1 MPQIFTKEACI
12 KKFFKSDLVQ
22 IYFVKIDLNKVAKVF
37 VCSLLLAVLACSEQV
52 KENNLHSNDERGTKL
67 SENMAKATAFLEK
80 NAKNEGVTVTTS
92 GLQYEVINSGE
103 GKTPGPTDMVV
114 THYAGSF
121 LDGSEFDSSISR
133 GEPTSFP
140 VNGVIAGWT
149 EALQLMQEGD
159 KWRLFIPPN
168 LAYGERGVGPIPGNT
183 ALIFEIELIEVK

>member
-1 MPQIFTKEACI
+1 M
-12 KKFFKSDLVQ
+12 FKLMA
-22 IYFVKIDLNKVAKVF
+22 I
-37 VCSLLLAVLACSEQV
+37 LLTLFLIACSDESKYAAKDSA
-52 KENNLHSNDERGTKL
+52 KESTSTTDTLQDETAMDLKDNL
-67 SENMAKATAFLEK
+67 AAATAFLEE
-80 NAKNEGVTVTTS
+80 NAKKDGVTVTES
-92 GLQYEVINSGE
+92 GLQYEVISSGD
-103 GKTPGPTDMVV
+103 GKMPGLTDTVV

-159 KWRLFIPPN
+159 KWRLFISPS

-183 ALIFEIELIEVK
+183 ALIFQLELITVK